1 MGKLLG
7 KKILQKY
14 IPMTAFLAVEN
25 NYFSFYINSCGTFQT
40 RKLIKR
46 VLF

>member
-1 MGKLLG
+1 MGNHFG
-7 KKILQKY
+7 EKILQKY

-25 NYFSFYINSCGTFQT
+25 NYFSFYINSCRTFHT
-40 RKLIKR
+40 RKIIKR